1 MKRDVKKIFKTIL
14 VIAGIFTV
22 IAGITKLFVSMFA
35 SRALRIRY
43 VLDMYKKYVES
54 YRNGCIC
61 GTVTFEKDDF
71 GLWTRTIRIKNLAS
85 GELIEMEEKDLT
97 AEEENLLAIALEQT
111 FDEDSFEEEQT
122 PQEERNTDSV
132 VITTSDDGYV
142 RLHPGFSRVYVNLID
157 KKVNDYAKNNQYVT
171 LS

>member
-1 MKRDVKKIFKTIL
+1 MNEKARKILKIVIAVIGIFA
-14 VIAGIFTV
+14 VIAGI
-22 IAGITKLFVSMFA
+22 IKLFVSMFA
-35 SRALRIRY
+35 SRTLRIRY
-43 VLDMYKKYVES
+43 VLDLYKKYVES

-85 GELIEMEEKDLT
+85 GELIEMDEKELT

-111 FDEDSFEEEQT
+111 FDEDSVQEEEQT
-122 PQEERNTDSV
+122 PQKERNTDSI

-157 KKVNDYAKNNQYVT
+157 KKVDDYAKK
-171 LS
+171 